1 MDVLYFLQRRLRF
14 TSNLY
19 DEAAAPFRE
28 TIRKIEAAEPPYV
41 DPRNPEYDD
50 VSEPF
55 FLEEYQEAAESIE
68 IIGHWCLCMVYASLK
83 AYLDRFITE
92 IARNFRNG
100 SQFRQLLAAK
110 KAKSWFDRYRLLFL
124 EDLGIDWHKGPVTL
138 SELEHLNLARD
149 DVTHN
154 VDVMS
159 MYVYQTKQ
167 HAERYPK
174 GLFVD
179 EVWLNLN
186 LGGRIKVGRDELT
199 SGLRMV
205 DDFCTWLE
213 DIRIHYRA
221 HIRTTEAS
229 DKES

>member
-19 DEAAAPFRE
+19 DQAGAPFRE
-28 TIRKIEAAEPPYV
+28 TIRKIEAGELPYV

-55 FLEEYQEAAESIE
+55 FLEQYQEAAESIE
-68 IIGHWCLCMVYASLK
+68 VIGHWCLCMVYASLK
-83 AYLDRFITE
+83 AYLDGFITQM
-92 IARNFRNG
+92 ARNFRNG
-100 SQFRQLLAAK
+100 SKLRQLLAEK
-110 KAKSWFDRYRLLFL
+110 KAKNWFERYRLLFL
-124 EDLGIDWHKGPVTL
+124 EDMGIDWHKGPVKL

-159 MYVYQTKQ
+159 MYVYRTER
-167 HAERYPK
+167 HAARYPK

-179 EVWLNLN
+179 EVWMNLN

-205 DDFCTWLE
+205 DDFCAWLE
-213 DIRIHYRA
+213 DIRIHY
-221 HIRTTEAS
+221 
-229 DKES
+229 

>member
-1 MDVLYFLQRRLRF
+1 MDVLYFLRRRLRF

-19 DEAAAPFRE
+19 DQATAPFRE
-28 TIRKIEAAEPPYV
+28 TIRKIEAQEPPYV
-41 DPRNPEYDD
+41 DPRNPEDD
-50 VSEPF
+50 DLSEPF
-55 FLEEYQEAAESIE
+55 FLEEYQEAGESIE
-68 IIGHWCLCMVYASLK
+68 VIGHWCLCMVYASFK
-83 AYLDRFITE
+83 AFLAEYMSE
-92 IARNFRNG
+92 IARDYQG
-100 SQFRQLLAAK
+100 LGDLKEKLAARK
-110 KAKSWFDRYRLLFL
+110 NKNWFERYRLLFL
-124 EDLGIDWHKGPVTL
+124 EDMGIDWRKGPVKL

-159 MYVYQTKQ
+159 MYVYQTDR

-199 SGLRMV
+199 AGLGMV
-205 DDFCTWLE
+205 DDFCAWLE
-213 DIRIHYRA
+213 DIRVHYRA
-221 HIRTTEAS
+221 YLKAREAP
-229 DKES
+229 DKEA